1 MFYSKRLT
9 DIDGADNAVT
19 CVSKCVVGF
28 SPFANSQSNCGCTH
42 RLSKF
47 SHFTLPCFCSIS
59 FLEACLEYIKLI
71 CPVGFNFGGSR
82 IVGVKRVER
91 CGLVGHRE
99 DQEKRDDHA
108 VDEVKINIG
117 SIRTRGAEDM
127 DKGRWR

>member
-1 MFYSKRLT
+1 M
-9 DIDGADNAVT
+9 
-19 CVSKCVVGF
+19 VGF

-59 FLEACLEYIKLI
+59 FLEACLENIKLI

-82 IVGVKRVER
+82 IVGVER
-91 CGLVGHRE
+91 HRE